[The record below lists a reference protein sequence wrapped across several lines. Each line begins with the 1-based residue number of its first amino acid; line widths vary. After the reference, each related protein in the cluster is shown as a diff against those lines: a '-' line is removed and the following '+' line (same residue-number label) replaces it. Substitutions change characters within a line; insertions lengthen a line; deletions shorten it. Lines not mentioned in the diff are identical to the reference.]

1 MLAALPAVRRLPHQW
16 RADPVAARPL
26 ARLRIH
32 GPLPAPP
39 LPRRVPSRCD
49 ARSASFASHRQ
60 ILPRLSRCARRRSP
74 QSLGPLAP
82 PAWRVRT
89 PAESLASPRA
99 RPAVFQAAASSH
111 ISQESPPPPWP
122 SSTPLNCYSPG
133 ITATLTRPM
142 RTGRILVRRCYH
154 MPVARPGCQH
164 QTCSILN
171 IKQLPLFSESL
182 VVK

>member
-16 RADPVAARPL
+16 HADPVAARLP

-89 PAESLASPRA
+89 PAESWASPRA
-99 RPAVFQAAASSH
+99 RPAVFQAAASNH
-111 ISQESPPPPWP
+111 ISQESPPPPWT
-122 SSTPLNCYSPG
+122 SSAPLNCYSPG
-133 ITATLTRPM
+133 IIAPLTRSM
-142 RTGRILVRRCYH
+142 RSRRILVRPCYH
-154 MPVARPGCQH
+154 TPFALPGQ
-164 QTCSILN
+164 QT
-171 IKQLPLFSESL
+171 
-182 VVK
+182 V